1 MLIRRQRGQQK
12 AEKSLSFAK
21 THASRFR
28 VRRAMSSFRGA
39 FVRNVRLDGDDA
51 ETRDSPSTVNGET
64 AKLLERLVE
73 IDDACFPSDAGGVA
87 ARGAGRRRR
96 GCGAPRDWSRRTM
109 TKSSLTL
116 TRVFFRH
123 PRRVRSAPKTPRTLR
138 DSRRSRR
145 TPRLPCVSKSRR
157 WPATRRGAPPTRA
170 AAGGGDP
177 KRGAAAKRQTRRAPR
192 RNRQSRGGGAV
203 RKRGVR
209 GGHQPTN
216 ARTRGIT
223 RAGRHGTVYERLF

>member
-1 MLIRRQRGQQK
+1 MLISVSEKAEK

-21 THASRFR
+21 THALRFR

-51 ETRDSPSTVNGET
+51 ETRDSPSTVSSET

-73 IDDACFPSDAGGVA
+73 IDDACFPSDAGELQ

-157 WPATRRGAPPTRA
+157 WPAPVAAARGHARRLVAAILNEARRRNVKRVALRVEIANRA
-170 AAGGGDP
+170 AVALYESAGFVED
-177 KRGAAAKRQTRRAPR
+177 T
-192 RNRQSRGGGAV
+192 S
-203 RKRGVR
+203 RKRAHEGYY
-209 GGHQPTN
+209 G
-216 ARTRGIT
+216 
-223 RAGRHGTVYERLF
+223 AGRHGTVYERLF